1 MFWIFNGGD
10 LLNRLDTLAAQ
21 NDILIQQISRLLKQE
36 NKMAVDLTSLTAEVT
51 RNSDVTASIVQLV
64 NNLAAQIA
72 AIPPSSDPATQ
83 AAMDQ
88 LKTTLS
94 VNDDAIAAAVV
105 ANTKAE

>member
-10 LLNRLDTLAAQ
+10 LLARLDTLAAQ
-21 NDILIQQISRLLKQE
+21 NDILIQQVSRLLKQE

-83 AAMDQ
+83 AALDQ